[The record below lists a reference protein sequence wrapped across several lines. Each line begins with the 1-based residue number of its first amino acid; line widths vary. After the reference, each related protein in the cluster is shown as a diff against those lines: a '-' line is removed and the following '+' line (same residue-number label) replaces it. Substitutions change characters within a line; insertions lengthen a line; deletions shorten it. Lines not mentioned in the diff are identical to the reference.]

1 MIDDQLRE
9 YARLLTILYGD
20 GMQLDRY
27 LGQSLSDVERIYVLD
42 IIHGRPNAALVS
54 SRSHASKEDSHRRAK
69 ARLAEKLDSVVL
81 AHQPTQRV
89 PKRVEITRD
98 VFSQLTTASLAMRT
112 ELRAIAKHK
121 LHLAVR
127 QIVLPDLIEAKLF
140 ALRKLYLISLRE
152 NNYKDINR
160 YYDELQHYTDV
171 YRTILPISLLLGQ
184 LLHENAKK
192 KRRHNR
198 LQRVADESS
207 NLLNRLNVNSSDPLI
222 IIAACPLATAVAQI
236 QNDYNTASIWLRA
249 FKRAC
254 EDIGVWNDS
263 HRTEWLM
270 QQLAISEYFE
280 KRSKIE
286 LYTRQ
291 LFKLARPGTEHWFV
305 MSDLLCVR
313 AFKSGN
319 YALCAE
325 ISYDAISND
334 RFRRQRLD
342 IQRSILQ
349 RAGYAAVLTSN
360 APLYKTYKRRLRL
373 RTASLLHARIV
384 DFLYALQN
392 LDIFGAFTIAENIY
406 SIIDK
411 QEVLDRDTRSIRKLI
426 TSTIA
431 QLKRVELV
439 LDARK
444 QRQQLKLV
452 IQQLRL
458 EIGPVTANLL

>member
-1 MIDDQLRE
+1 
-9 YARLLTILYGD
+9 
-20 GMQLDRY
+20 
-27 LGQSLSDVERIYVLD
+27 
-42 IIHGRPNAALVS
+42 
-54 SRSHASKEDSHRRAK
+54 
-69 ARLAEKLDSVVL
+69 
-81 AHQPTQRV
+81 
-89 PKRVEITRD
+89 
-98 VFSQLTTASLAMRT
+98 
-112 ELRAIAKHK
+112 
-121 LHLAVR
+121 
-127 QIVLPDLIEAKLF
+127 
-140 ALRKLYLISLRE
+140 
-152 NNYKDINR
+152 
-160 YYDELQHYTDV
+160 
-171 YRTILPISLLLGQ
+171 
-184 LLHENAKK
+184 
-192 KRRHNR
+192 
-198 LQRVADESS
+198 
-207 NLLNRLNVNSSDPLI
+207 
-222 IIAACPLATAVAQI
+222 
-236 QNDYNTASIWLRA
+236 
-249 FKRAC
+249 
-254 EDIGVWNDS
+254 
-263 HRTEWLM
+263 
-270 QQLAISEYFE
+270 
-280 KRSKIE
+280 
-286 LYTRQ
+286 
-291 LFKLARPGTEHWFV
+291 

-458 EIGPVTANLL
+458 EIGPVMANLL